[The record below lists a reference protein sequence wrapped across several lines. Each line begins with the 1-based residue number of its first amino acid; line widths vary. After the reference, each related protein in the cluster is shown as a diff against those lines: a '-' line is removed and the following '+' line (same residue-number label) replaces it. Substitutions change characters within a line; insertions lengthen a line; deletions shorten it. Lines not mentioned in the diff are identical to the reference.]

1 MATAYVQAPWNG
13 NGDLNSPP
21 LPPCRCS
28 PTPPPPATS
37 PIVPIFPLALREVG
51 FIGPRTKNVDNG
63 DLSAGE
69 SDADVL
75 ELHRL
80 NGNPVEVM
88 YSPEADGLRDH
99 DSVNLLDK
107 LGATVDGVDV
117 DANNGW
123 ETFLDSTHRKGNDT
137 LQSTTVHHKKRGAAV
152 DDADLLPASTFD
164 PLQLVDVSDQII
176 DSSDS
181 PVNEIPPLQLS
192 RVLDFCIPALGAVLA
207 DPLMSLVDTACV
219 GQVSSIGLAAL
230 GPNTSVF
237 GFASMVFQF
246 FTVATTA
253 IVSRAHDRNDN
264 AKKSQCVSD
273 ALSLAIVCGV
283 VASTALHVF
292 GGSIL
297 QLLYTPPELMAPA
310 LQYLKIRAFAL
321 PAALVT
327 LVGTAASLGQRDS
340 RTPLRVAMATGTFN
354 LVVDIFLVLGPPKL
368 GIFGAAIATCGS
380 QYLGAVIFLLHLSRG
395 RLQLSPKVPSWARAK
410 PFVSAG
416 GVLTIRSVCVMSSYS
431 LATAAAAS
439 MGTLT
444 VAAHQVLVGVMTVAQ
459 FCPEPLSSCAQSNL
473 ASVATRHAKGTAHP
487 HEAVHARQAGRLLL
501 CCGVVLG
508 AGLALICGFV
518 LGFMPDL
525 FSSDPAVVLAVS
537 AMAPLLSVCI
547 FVYTLVC
554 VMDGL
559 IFASGRM
566 LFAAGTQVVNLPA
579 VAAAIL
585 FATHGGFG
593 LTGIWWSLLFLFA
606 VRLVENGSVMW
617 RDFGVVSSENGSSGA
632 ILRAGTPKG
641 TNGGSQL
648 NNSTTGPPHAKAT

>member
-1 MATAYVQAPWNG
+1 MGVNQSSHSLEMG
-13 NGDLNSPP
+13 NSPVAP
-21 LPPCRCS
+21 QTGPS
-28 PTPPPPATS
+28 PNNNDNDD
-37 PIVPIFPLALREVG
+37 F
-51 FIGPRTKNVDNG
+51 GP
-63 DLSAGE
+63 E
-69 SDADVL
+69 SDAADVL

-80 NGNPVEVM
+80 SGNPVAVLF
-88 YSPEADGLRDH
+88 SPAAAGLSRDN
-99 DSVNLLDK
+99 VNLLDDQ
-107 LGATVDGVDV
+107 LGTADGVEVGSNIRWD
-117 DANNGW
+117 
-123 ETFLDSTHRKGNDT
+123 TFLESTHRNDSH
-137 LQSTTVHHKKRGAAV
+137 QSTVHHKKRSAPL

-164 PLQLVDVSDQII
+164 PLHLVNVPDKLIEPLDA
-176 DSSDS
+176 
-181 PVNEIPPLQLS
+181 PVDEIPPLQLS
-192 RVLDFCIPALGAVLA
+192 RVLGFCIPALGAVLA

-273 ALSLAIVCGV
+273 ALSLAVVCGV
-283 VASTALHVF
+283 AASTALHAF

-297 QLLYTPPELMAPA
+297 QTLYTPPELMAPA

-340 RTPLRVAMATGTFN
+340 RTPLRVALATGTFN

-380 QYLGAVIFLLHLSRG
+380 HYLGAVVFLLHLSRG
-395 RLQLSPKVPSWARAK
+395 RLQLSPKFPSWARAK

-473 ASVATRHAKGTAHP
+473 ASVATKHAKGTAHP
-487 HEAVHARQAGRLLL
+487 YEAAHARQAARLLL
-501 CCGVVLG
+501 RCGVALG
-508 AGLALICGFV
+508 GALAALCGFV
-518 LGFMPDL
+518 LGFMPVL

-537 AMAPLLSVCI
+537 AMAPLLSVTV
-547 FVYTLVC
+547 FVYTVVC

-566 LFAAGTQVVNLPA
+566 FFAAGTQVVNLPA
-579 VAAAIL
+579 VAAAIML
-585 FATHGGFG
+585 TTHAGFG
-593 LTGIWWSLLFLFA
+593 LTGIWRSLLFLFA
-606 VRLVENGSVMW
+606 VRLVENGVMMW
-617 RDFGVVSSENGSSGA
+617 RDFGPCKNGPV
-632 ILRAGTPKG
+632 RAGTPKG
-641 TNGGSQL
+641 PSGMQP
-648 NNSTTGPPHAKAT
+648 NNSIGPHAKAT

>member
-1 MATAYVQAPWNG
+1 VRPRARRRSPWKLATARWRRKNLCKVR
-13 NGDLNSPP
+13 SPANKKSSSLTLFTSERTKSCAHDFL
-21 LPPCRCS
+21 LPPAC
-28 PTPPPPATS
+28 PFA
-37 PIVPIFPLALREVG
+37 G
-51 FIGPRTKNVDNG
+51 FIGPSPDDN
-63 DLSAGE
+63 DVGE

-80 NGNPVEVM
+80 NGNPVI
-88 YSPEADGLRDH
+88 
-99 DSVNLLDK
+99 LLDQ
-107 LGATVDGVDV
+107 LGTVDGVEV
-117 DANNGW
+117 GSNNRW
-123 ETFLDSTHRKGNDT
+123 
-137 LQSTTVHHKKRGAAV
+137 HKKRSAPL
-152 DDADLLPASTFD
+152 DDAGLQTASTFD
-164 PLQLVDVSDQII
+164 PLHLVDVPDEPL
-176 DSSDS
+176 DA
-181 PVNEIPPLQLS
+181 PVDKIPPLQLS
-192 RVLDFCIPALGAVLA
+192 RVLGFCIPALGAVLA

-273 ALSLAIVCGV
+273 ALSLAVVCGV
-283 VASTALHVF
+283 AASALLHAF

-321 PAALVT
+321 PAVLVT

-340 RTPLRVAMATGTFN
+340 RTPLRVALATGTFN

-380 QYLGAVIFLLHLSRG
+380 QYLGAVVFLLHLSRG
-395 RLQLSPKVPSWARAK
+395 KLQLSPKFPSWARAK

-444 VAAHQVLVGVMTVAQ
+444 AAAHQVLVGVMTVAQ

-473 ASVATRHAKGTAHP
+473 ASVATKHAKGTAHP
-487 HEAVHARQAGRLLL
+487 HEAAHARQAARLLL
-501 CCGVVLG
+501 RCGVALG
-508 AGLALICGFV
+508 AALAVICGFV
-518 LGFMPDL
+518 LGFLPDL

-537 AMAPLLSVCI
+537 AMAPLLSVTV

-566 LFAAGTQVVNLPA
+566 FFAAGTQVVNLPA
-579 VAAAIL
+579 VAAAIML
-585 FATHGGFG
+585 STHAGFG
-593 LTGIWWSLLFLFA
+593 LTGIWRSLLFLFV
-606 VRLVENGSVMW
+606 VRLVENGVMMW
-617 RDFGVVSSENGSSGA
+617 RDFGPRDDGPV
-632 ILRAGTPKG
+632 RAGTPKG
-641 TNGGSQL
+641 PNGMQP
-648 NNSTTGPPHAKAT
+648 NNSIGPHAKAT

>member
-1 MATAYVQAPWNG
+1 MF
-13 NGDLNSPP
+13 SP
-21 LPPCRCS
+21 
-28 PTPPPPATS
+28 
-37 PIVPIFPLALREVG
+37 
-51 FIGPRTKNVDNG
+51 
-63 DLSAGE
+63 
-69 SDADVL
+69 DASV
-75 ELHRL
+75 R
-80 NGNPVEVM
+80 
-88 YSPEADGLRDH
+88 RD
-99 DSVNLLDK
+99 DSVNLLDQY
-107 LGATVDGVDV
+107 GDDVNSAEVDT
-117 DANNGW
+117 NNRW
-123 ETFLDSTHRKGNDT
+123 NAFLESNHRESTDLRQNV
-137 LQSTTVHHKKRGAAV
+137 VHHKKRGGGAV
-152 DDADLLPASTFD
+152 DDADLLPASTYD
-164 PLQLVDVSDQII
+164 PLTLDVSDHM
-176 DSSDS
+176 DA
-181 PVNEIPPLQLS
+181 PVDEIPSLQVS

-273 ALSLAIVCGV
+273 ALSLAVLCGV
-283 VASTALHVF
+283 LAATTLNAF
-292 GGSIL
+292 GASIL

-310 LQYLKIRAFAL
+310 TQYLKIRAFAL

-340 RTPLRVAMATGTFN
+340 RTPLRVAMATGAFN

-380 QYLGAVIFLLHLSRG
+380 QYLGAIIFLVHLSRS
-395 RLQLSPKVPSWARAK
+395 RLNLSLKIPSWARSK
-410 PFVSAG
+410 PFISAG
-416 GVLTIRSVCVMSSYS
+416 GVLTVRSVCVMSSYS

-473 ASVATRHAKGTAHP
+473 ASVATKHAKGTAHP
-487 HEAVHARQAGRLLL
+487 SEAAHARQAGRLLL

-508 AGLALICGFV
+508 GGLAMICGSI
-518 LGFMPDL
+518 LGFLPHL

-537 AMAPLLSVCI
+537 AMAPLLSICI
-547 FVYTLVC
+547 FVYTVVC

-566 LFAAGTQVVNLPA
+566 LFAAGTQVINLPA
-579 VAAAIL
+579 VATAIL
-585 FATHGGFG
+585 IATHAGFG
-593 LTGIWWSLLFLFA
+593 LTGIWWSLLFLFT
-606 VRLVENGSVMW
+606 VRFVENGFMMW
-617 RDFGVVSSENGSSGA
+617 RDFGPREVGGIVT
-632 ILRAGTPKG
+632 RAGTPKG
-641 TNGGSQL
+641 SSGTQH
-648 NNSTTGPPHAKAT
+648 NSSPAGAPHAKAT